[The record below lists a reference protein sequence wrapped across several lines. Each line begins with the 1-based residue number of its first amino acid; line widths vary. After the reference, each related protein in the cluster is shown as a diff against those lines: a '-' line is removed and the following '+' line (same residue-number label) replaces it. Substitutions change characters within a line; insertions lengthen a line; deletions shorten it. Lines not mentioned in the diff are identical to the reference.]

1 MGTPDV
7 DRTSAKAI
15 GTPDVATSCAPAR
28 GVEDNATSSPTAS
41 VPEVAIP
48 PVVTT
53 ASTATTGPDELPE
66 RCSRG
71 ASPSAPPGTPVG
83 ASAVTPSAEPVS
95 PHSSGRGGGEV
106 ERPRQPRASENTEH
120 PAGPPA
126 EAGTA
131 TDGGSLAPP
140 ESPPARCRKSSQEQR
155 SASNDAAGPRF
166 SAKARETGAPKRPGR
181 PSDSPIVV
189 PIVLAMKPDDHAL
202 ILEDWLSRRHA
213 EMDGMSAPSA
223 PEASHEGNLRI
234 QAPLEAHAFSSAAPQ
249 AQLMT
254 YLSEVAG
261 RPGDGNPVA
270 PVGSPAEPV
279 STGAA
284 AVTRQMRELQEYL
297 CKYQDLNVPVAWLR
311 ASTFP
316 AVLDDLHD
324 HLLACIEKA
333 LREHDECSGHP

>member
-223 PEASHEGNLRI
+223 PEASHEG
-234 QAPLEAHAFSSAAPQ
+234 
-249 AQLMT
+249 
-254 YLSEVAG
+254 
-261 RPGDGNPVA
+261 
-270 PVGSPAEPV
+270 
-279 STGAA
+279 AA